1 MRSCFGQSPG
11 DRLKL
16 SLSPGGWLAS
26 IARPLFS
33 ARLSLAISCVCFYF
47 PFPFLL
53 ILRFFALVPFP
64 CAFVLWPTPGL
75 ACVHRSAFV
84 FGTPFPCNFLCLPLL
99 SPPLSAYIKV
109 FCSSSLSLCVR
120 ALANPPGTDLNK
132 VCPRGIGLRP
142 SLGLCFRHAFPLQFP
157 VSAFTFPSP
166 FCLY

>member
-1 MRSCFGQSPG
+1 M
-11 DRLKL
+11 
-16 SLSPGGWLAS
+16 
-26 IARPLFS
+26 
-33 ARLSLAISCVCFYF
+33 
-47 PFPFLL
+47 
-53 ILRFFALVPFP
+53 
-64 CAFVLWPTPGL
+64 

-99 SPPLSAYIKV
+99 SLPLSAYIKV

-132 VCPRGIGLRP
+132 VCPRGVACVHRSAFVFGTPFPCNFLCLPLLSLPLSAYIKVFCSSSLSLCVRALANPPGKDLNYVCPRGVGLRP
-142 SLGLCFRHAFPLQFP
+142 SLGLCLRHAFPLQFP